1 MKYYLSWGK
10 QDVYQ
15 RGREAKKTTFDIIE
29 FETDSLTNAKARAT
43 REMKKDSRMERYVKT
58 FLDGPGSHELAPPRW
73 EKWSE
78 TFRVGKNM
86 MRNTKKSQGMDYP
99 IMYANP
105 ANDPGDQHPGHFGWL
120 SITWA
125 PEGD

>member
-10 QDVYQ
+10 QDVS
-15 RGREAKKTTFDIIE
+15 RPGREAKKTTYDIIE

-58 FLDGPGSHELAPPRW
+58 FLDGPGSPELAPPRW
-73 EKWSE
+73 QGWSE
-78 TFRVGKNM
+78 PFRVGKNM
-86 MRNTKKSQGMDYP
+86 MRTTKQSEGMDYP

-105 ANDPGDQHPGHFGWL
+105 QNDPGDQHPGHFGWV
-120 SITWA
+120 SMTWA
-125 PEGD
+125 TES